1 MTASSLNSREKRA
14 AVSLASV
21 FAFRMLGL
29 FMLMPVLAIY
39 GQELEGFSPIW
50 IGFAIGAYGLT
61 QAVLQI
67 PMGRLSDKIGRKK
80 VIVGGLAVFALGS
93 VIAALAE
100 SIQMVTVGRAL
111 QGMGAIASALLAFA
125 SDLSR
130 DEQRPKVMAVIGM
143 SIGMSFAFAMLLG
156 PIVAA
161 SWGIAGVFW
170 LTAILAV
177 CGIFIVTML
186 VPSAI
191 NKAPK
196 GDTLASFSDIKKLI
210 KHPQLA
216 RLNAGVLLLHLTL
229 TTIFVVLPSQLIKD
243 GLVAENHWQ
252 LYIPVLF
259 LAFFLMV
266 PVMIV
271 AIKKEREKQAFI
283 GSVMVLIVSMLSMSM
298 WANSVVGIAVCM
310 LLYFVAFNFLEATM
324 PALVSRIAPASQK
337 GSAMGGYSSSQF
349 LGAFLGGMLGGYV
362 AQTTSTQAVFA
373 AAALVGVIWLIIAW
387 KMQVPPKSKVI
398 SLMTQLDS
406 EEQAQTLAS
415 QLVAL
420 PGVIEATVVRDESRS
435 YLKINDKEFDLD
447 QARRVAGLI

>member
-1 MTASSLNSREKRA
+1 
-14 AVSLASV
+14 
-21 FAFRMLGL
+21 
-29 FMLMPVLAIY
+29 
-39 GQELEGFSPIW
+39 
-50 IGFAIGAYGLT
+50 
-61 QAVLQI
+61 
-67 PMGRLSDKIGRKK
+67 MGRLSDKIGRKK
-80 VIVGGLAVFALGS
+80 VIVGGLLVFALGS

-177 CGIFIVTML
+177 LGIFIVTML

-271 AIKKEREKQAFI
+271 AIKKEKEKQAFI
-283 GSVMVLIVSMLSMSM
+283 GSVMVLIVSMLSMSI

>member
-39 GQELEGFSPIW
+39 GQSLEGFSPIW

-80 VIVGGLAVFALGS
+80 VIVGGLVVFAIGS
-93 VIAALAE
+93 VVAALAD

-177 CGIFIVTML
+177 FGIFIVTML
-186 VPSAI
+186 VPKAV

-243 GLVAENHWQ
+243 GLVADHHWY

-259 LAFFLMV
+259 LAFLLML
-266 PVMIV
+266 PIMIV
-271 AIKKEREKQAFI
+271 AIKKEKEKQAFI
-283 GSVMVLIVSMLSMSM
+283 GSVALLTISMLAMSV
-298 WANSVVGIAVCM
+298 WVNSVVGIAVCM

-362 AQTTSTQAVFA
+362 AQTTTTQAVFA
-373 AAALVGVIWLIIAW
+373 AAALVGLIWLIIAW

-398 SLMTQLDS
+398 SLMTKLDS
-406 EEQAQTLAS
+406 EEHAQTLAS

-447 QARRVAGLI
+447 QARKVAGLI

>member
-1 MTASSLNSREKRA
+1 
-14 AVSLASV
+14 
-21 FAFRMLGL
+21 
-29 FMLMPVLAIY
+29 
-39 GQELEGFSPIW
+39 
-50 IGFAIGAYGLT
+50 
-61 QAVLQI
+61 
-67 PMGRLSDKIGRKK
+67 
-80 VIVGGLAVFALGS
+80 
-93 VIAALAE
+93 
-100 SIQMVTVGRAL
+100 
-111 QGMGAIASALLAFA
+111 
-125 SDLSR
+125 
-130 DEQRPKVMAVIGM
+130 
-143 SIGMSFAFAMLLG
+143 
-156 PIVAA
+156 
-161 SWGIAGVFW
+161 
-170 LTAILAV
+170 
-177 CGIFIVTML
+177 
-186 VPSAI
+186 
-191 NKAPK
+191 
-196 GDTLASFSDIKKLI
+196 
-210 KHPQLA
+210 
-216 RLNAGVLLLHLTL
+216 
-229 TTIFVVLPSQLIKD
+229 
-243 GLVAENHWQ
+243 
-252 LYIPVLF
+252 
-259 LAFFLMV
+259 
-266 PVMIV
+266 
-271 AIKKEREKQAFI
+271 
-283 GSVMVLIVSMLSMSM
+283 MVLIVSMLSMSM